1 MLELRIQA
9 YHYICNMLNLVK
21 ELVIKDIRLN
31 GRERYAFYSMILYLL
46 CTSYISFLCFEG
58 RIDDRSWIALFW
70 IIVLFTAINASLH
83 SFKREL
89 NQQALF
95 YFTIVNPRAI
105 ILSKII
111 YNSGLLVILTLGSFL
126 IYSTFLGSPV
136 LAYFPFLGCLI
147 LGSTALASI
156 LTLVAAIASKTNN
169 SSGLMA
175 VLSMPLL
182 FPLLL
187 NLIKTSQIC
196 LVETQFISVGNQ
208 ILFLA
213 LLNIVSV
220 LLSYLLFP
228 YLWRD

>member
-1 MLELRIQA
+1 MIKQ
-9 YHYICNMLNLVK
+9 VK
-21 ELVIKDIRLN
+21 ELVLKDIRLN
-31 GRERYAFYSMILYLL
+31 WRERYALYSMLLYVVS
-46 CTSYISFLCFEG
+46 TSYVSYLSFFEG
-58 RIDDRSWIALFW
+58 RISDNSWIALFW
-70 IIVLFTAINASLH
+70 IIVLFAAMNASLQ
-83 SFKREL
+83 SFKSEL

-95 YFTIVNPRAI
+95 FYTLAKPRAI
-105 ILSKII
+105 ILSKTI
-111 YNSGLLVILTLGSFL
+111 YNSGLLISLTLLSYF
-126 IYSTFLGSPV
+126 IYSLFLGNPITAHFSFI
-136 LAYFPFLGCLI
+136 LCII
-147 LGSTALASI
+147 LGSSAIAST

-187 NLIKTSQIC
+187 NLIKTSKLC
-196 LVETQFISVGNQ
+196 LTEDVYFLASNQ
-208 ILFLA
+208 LLFLA

>member
-1 MLELRIQA
+1 MLR
-9 YHYICNMLNLVK
+9 LVK

-31 GRERYAFYSMILYLL
+31 GREKNAIYSMILYVL
-46 CTSYISFLCFEG
+46 CTSYVAFLCFEG

-70 IIVLFTAINASLH
+70 IIVLFTAMNASLN

-95 YFTIVNPRAI
+95 YYTLVNPHAI
-105 ILSKII
+105 ILSKIL
-111 YNSGLLVILTLGSFL
+111 YNSGLLILLTLSSFL
-126 IYSTFLGSPV
+126 IYSIFLGSPV
-136 LAYFPFLGCLI
+136 LAFLPFLGCLF
-147 LGSTALASI
+147 LGSAALASI

-169 SSGLMA
+169 SAGLMA

-187 NLIKTSQIC
+187 NLIKTSQLC
-196 LVETQFISVGNQ
+196 LIESKFISVGNQ

-213 LLNIVSV
+213 LLNIASI